1 MTFQKR
7 VYSLVEKGDHGSKA
21 NLIFDYFIILLII
34 LSTVAIILESFA
46 HINTTYDKALRIF
59 NAFSVIVFTIEY
71 ILRLYVSPIT
81 NPSSTILKSVFIFI
95 FSFFG
100 LIDLLAIL
108 PFYLPLLFPFDLR
121 FIRILRLLRFFRL
134 LKLGR
139 YSSSMILIGSVIK
152 ESRRELWLTLF
163 VSLLVLIMAATMM
176 YYVEGKE
183 QPEAFPN
190 IVATFWWA
198 TATLTTVGYGDIYP
212 VTNIGKVLSGVIA
225 ILGIGLIALPTGI
238 ISAGFLEKIRKQKKR
253 CPHCGKDV
261 DD

>member
-238 ISAGFLEKIRKQKKR
+238 ISAGFLEKIRKQKKK

-261 DD
+261 EP